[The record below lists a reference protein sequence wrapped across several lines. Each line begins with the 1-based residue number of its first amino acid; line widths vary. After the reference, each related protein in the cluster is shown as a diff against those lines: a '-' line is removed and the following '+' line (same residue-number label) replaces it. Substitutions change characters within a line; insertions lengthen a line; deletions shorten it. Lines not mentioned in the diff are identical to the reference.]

1 MLRSM
6 AAEHTPM
13 SSRTWLGVMAALLW
27 MPAPSFVSANSAA
40 AKPSSYVNTLRGS
53 ASTPDYSLGNT
64 FPAVALPFAF
74 NLWTPVTIG
83 KHRSWLYGFD
93 AKRIQGFA
101 VSHEPSPWIGDY
113 ASMQIMPVVGKVA
126 AAADD
131 RAQPFR
137 HDAELAHAHY
147 YRVAFAKAGITTE
160 LTPTLHGAMF
170 RFTFPATD
178 AAHVVFDALDASAGE
193 ITADVN
199 GASVFGYF
207 DVKQPRMYFFA
218 TFDQP
223 LRAATPIDAR
233 RTALS
238 VSVSTRAKQRV
249 EMKIATSYISVDQA
263 RASLEAEIGQRSFD
277 EVRDRAQNIWDELL
291 GRVEVE
297 GASEAQKTTLYS
309 NLYRAFL
316 YPNMMTEQVD
326 GVAKHFSPYNG
337 RVCDGQL
344 YVNNGFWDT
353 YRAAWPL
360 YIVLFPNVA
369 GRMLDGIV
377 SAYKEGGWLPRWTAP
392 GYANIMVG
400 THADAVLADAY
411 LKGVRGF
418 DVGAAYD
425 GMLKDALVYSGVG
438 GRGRNGNDHSIFRG
452 FVAFEDTAE
461 SAAWQLEDS
470 INDFAIARMAE
481 ALGDG
486 VHARYFR
493 ERAAGYAKLFD
504 SETGFFRGRH
514 ADGQYRGP
522 AAEFRPIEWGNE
534 YTEGCAWHYVAAA
547 SHDPAGMAALYGGA
561 DRFADKLEAVLAAP
575 SDFLPGSYGSA
586 IHEMLEGRD
595 SGMGQYAHPNEPV
608 QHMLYMFNYAGRP
621 WRTQET
627 VREVLAPKGSFYS
640 AGVGD
645 GRGYLGDEDNGQ
657 MSAWYVFSALGLYPA
672 SPLHGEYV
680 IGSPL
685 FRRMR
690 VRLENG
696 KTFEVVAEDNADDH
710 PYVQSA
716 AFNGVPRTQNFLTHA
731 ELVNGGVLEL
741 RMGPKPSTWGARPED
756 RPSSLTPAG
765 ATPAALIDC
774 ARGGSASAT
783 EGAAAVSGAERAFD
797 DDSGTKLSL
806 ALSGKLTYRPPEP
819 CAIDWYT
826 ITSADG
832 ASEHDPTAWVLQ
844 GTRDGTSWELVD
856 ERSQEVFRWRR
867 QTRVFEAKMHTPY
880 RAYRLSVTHSAGG
893 GPVEL
898 AEVELLRSSASP
910 AR

>member
-1 MLRSM
+1 
-6 AAEHTPM
+6 M
-13 SSRTWLGVMAALLW
+13 SCRTWLAVAAALWLAR
-27 MPAPSFVSANSAA
+27 APNSASANSAS
-40 AKPSSYVNTLRGS
+40 AKPSAYVNTLRGS
-53 ASTPDYSLGNT
+53 ASTPEYSLGNT

-74 NLWTPVTIG
+74 NLWTPVTTGI
-83 KHRSWLYGFD
+83 HRSWLYDFN

-113 ASMQIMPVVGKVA
+113 ASMQIMPVVGNVA
-126 AAADD
+126 ATAAG

-137 HDAELAHAHY
+137 HDAELARAHF
-147 YRVAFAKAGITTE
+147 YRVAFAKSGVTTE
-160 LTPTLHGAMF
+160 LAPTSHGATF

-199 GASVFGYF
+199 AGSVFGYF

-218 TFDQP
+218 TFDRP
-223 LRAATPIDAR
+223 LTAATPIDAR

-238 VSVSTRAKQRV
+238 VNLSTRTKQRV

-263 RASLEAEIGQRSFD
+263 RANFATELGQRSFD
-277 EVRDRAQNIWDELL
+277 AIRDQAQNTWDELL

-297 GASEAQKTTLYS
+297 GASEAQKATLYS

-316 YPNMMTEQVD
+316 YPNTMTEQVD

-337 RVCDGQL
+337 QVCEGQL

-377 SAYKEGGWLPRWTAP
+377 AAYKEGDWLPRWTAP

-418 DVGAAYD
+418 DAAAAYD
-425 GMLKDALVYSGVG
+425 GMLKDALVYSGLG

-452 FVAFEDTAE
+452 FVAFEDTGE

-493 ERAAGYAKLFD
+493 DRAAGYAKLFD
-504 SETGFFRGRH
+504 AETGFFRGRH
-514 ADGQYRGP
+514 ADGRLRGS
-522 AAEFRPIEWGNE
+522 AAEFQPIEWGNE

-547 SHDPAGMAALYGGA
+547 SHDPAGMAALYGGT
-561 DRFADKLEAVLAAP
+561 DRFADKLEAVLSAS
-575 SDFLPGSYGSA
+575 SDFLPGSYGNA

-621 WRTQET
+621 WKTQET
-627 VREVLAPKGSFYS
+627 VREVLAPKSSFYS
-640 AGVGD
+640 AGLGN

-690 VRLENG
+690 VRLESG
-696 KTFEVVAEDNADDH
+696 KTLEVVAVDNSEDH

-716 AFNGVPRTQNFLTHA
+716 TFNGAARTQNFLTHA
-731 ELVNGGVLEL
+731 EIMNGGVLEL
-741 RMGPKPSTWGARPED
+741 HMGPKPSTWGANPED

-765 ATPAALIDC
+765 ATPATFVDC
-774 ARGGSASAT
+774 AQGGAASVSD
-783 EGAAAVSGAERAFD
+783 GAAAISGAERAFD

-806 ALSGKLTYRPPEP
+806 GLSSKLSYRPPEP

-826 ITSADG
+826 VTSTDA
-832 ASEHDPTAWVLQ
+832 APEHDPTAWQLE
-844 GTRDGTSWELVD
+844 GTRDDKTWELVD
-856 ERSQEVFRWRR
+856 ERRDEAFRWRR

-893 GPVEL
+893 GSAEI

>member
-1 MLRSM
+1 
-6 AAEHTPM
+6 
-13 SSRTWLGVMAALLW
+13 V
-27 MPAPSFVSANSAA
+27 
-40 AKPSSYVNTLRGS
+40 
-53 ASTPDYSLGNT
+53 
-64 FPAVALPFAF
+64 
-74 NLWTPVTIG
+74 
-83 KHRSWLYGFD
+83 
-93 AKRIQGFA
+93 QGFA

-126 AAADD
+126 VAAAE
-131 RAQPFR
+131 RAQAFR
-137 HDAELAHAHY
+137 HDAEVARAHY
-147 YRVAFAKAGITTE
+147 YRVTFAKAGITTE
-160 LTPTLHGAMF
+160 LTPTKHGAVF

-178 AAHVVFDALDASAGE
+178 AAHLVFDALAASAGE

-199 GASVFGYF
+199 GGAVFGYL
-207 DVKQPRMYFFA
+207 DVKQPRLYFFA
-218 TFDQP
+218 ALDRP
-223 LRAATPIDAR
+223 LTAATPIDNQ
-233 RTALS
+233 RTALR
-238 VSVSTRAKQRV
+238 VTLSTRAKQRV
-249 EMKIATSYISVDQA
+249 EMKIATSYLSVDQA
-263 RASLEAEIGQRSFD
+263 RANLAQEIGTHGFD
-277 EVRDRAQNIWDELL
+277 DIRKRAQRAWDELL

-297 GASEAQKTTLYS
+297 GASEAQKITLYS

-316 YPNMMTEQVD
+316 YPNTMAEEVGAQI
-326 GVAKHFSPYNG
+326 KHFSPYNNQ
-337 RVCDGQL
+337 VCDGPL

-360 YIVLFPNVA
+360 YILLFPETA

-418 DVGAAYD
+418 DAAAAYD
-425 GMLKDALVYSGVG
+425 GMLKDALVYSGLG
-438 GRGRNGNDHSIFRG
+438 GRGRNGSEHSIFRG
-452 FVAFEDTAE
+452 FVALEDTGE

-493 ERAAGYAKLFD
+493 ARAASYAKLFD
-504 SETGFFRGRH
+504 AETGFFRGRH
-514 ADGQYRGP
+514 ADGRFRTT
-522 AAEFRPIEWGNE
+522 AAEFHADEWGHE
-534 YTEGCAWHYVAAA
+534 FTEGCAWHYVAAA

-575 SDFLPGSYGSA
+575 SDFLPGSYGA
-586 IHEMLEGRD
+586 PIHEMLEGRD

-608 QHMLYMFNYAGRP
+608 QHMLYMFDYAGRP

-627 VREVLAPKGSFYS
+627 VREVLSPKGSFYS

-685 FRRMR
+685 FRRMKIM
-690 VRLENG
+690 LESG
-696 KTFEVVAEDNADDH
+696 KTLEVIAHDNADDH

-716 AFNGVPRTQNFLTHA
+716 TWNGEPHPQNFLTHA
-731 ELVNGGVLEL
+731 ELANGGVLEL
-741 RMGPKPSTWGARPED
+741 QMGPKPSTWGARPED
-756 RPSSLTPAG
+756 RASSLTPAG
-765 ATPAALIDC
+765 ATPAPLVDC
-774 ARGGSASAT
+774 ARGGTASVEPGT
-783 EGAAAVSGAERAFD
+783 AAAVSGAERAFD

-806 ALSGKLTYRPPEP
+806 ALASKLTYRPPEP

-826 ITSADG
+826 VTSADG
-832 ASEHDPTAWVLQ
+832 APEHDPRAWRLE
-844 GTRDGTSWELVD
+844 GTRDDKSWELVD
-856 ERSQEVFRWRR
+856 ERKQEAFRWRR
-867 QTRVFEAKMHTPY
+867 QTRVFEPNMHVPY
-880 RAYRLSVTHSAGG
+880 RAYRLNVTRSAGG
-893 GPVEL
+893 GDAEL
-898 AEVELLRSSASP
+898 AEFELLRSSASP